1 MSNGYRNTSPV
12 VQDLVANVPA
22 IRPDTYQANEQ
33 RLAHARNVLDA
44 MVVANEA
51 GRVRYEQEC
60 AQLLAKAQS
69 AAIQEQ
75 AAAKERREAE

>member
-1 MSNGYRNTSPV
+1 MSNGYQNTSPII
-12 VQDLVANVPA
+12 QDLVANVPA
-22 IRPDTYQANEQ
+22 VHPEAYQANDQ

-51 GRVRYEQEC
+51 GRLRYEQEC

-69 AAIQEQ
+69 AAMQEQ